1 MFTAWQTARFT
12 AYSGERLKPLRDALE
27 ELKGPQQ
34 RRRQTPEEM
43 IEALRVIRRW
53 EVEASV
59 DLLGYASAHARI
71 HRAHCDLPACA

>member
-34 RRRQTPEEM
+34 RRKQTPEEM
-43 IEALRVIRRW
+43 IEALRVIR
-53 EVEASV
+53 ATM
-59 DLLGYASAHARI
+59 GG
-71 HRAHCDLPACA
+71 